1 MRLTNAH
8 ILNQKTKY
16 MIPKLPSHYKQSNYP
31 KDILKG
37 IVDKELKR
45 MAKMKEKQESKAEI
59 NTIKQDKKAFN
70 EMCQRFKDAIV
81 YDEAKLF
88 IQL

>member
-1 MRLTNAH
+1 
-8 ILNQKTKY
+8 
-16 MIPKLPSHYKQSNYP
+16 MIPKLPNHYKQSNYP

-59 NTIKQDKKAFN
+59 NTIKQETKAFN
-70 EMCQRFKDAIV
+70 EMCQRCKDAIV

-88 IQL
+88 IQS

>member
-1 MRLTNAH
+1 
-8 ILNQKTKY
+8 
-16 MIPKLPSHYKQSNYP
+16 MIPKLPSRYKQSNYP

-37 IVDKELKR
+37 IVKKELKR

-59 NTIKQDKKAFN
+59 ITIKQEKKAFN
-70 EMCQRFKDAIV
+70 EMCNRYKDAII
-81 YDEAKLF
+81 YDDAKLF

>member
-1 MRLTNAH
+1 
-8 ILNQKTKY
+8 
-16 MIPKLPSHYKQSNYP
+16 MIPKLPNHYKQSNYP

-59 NTIKQDKKAFN
+59 NTIKQEKKEFN

-88 IQL
+88 IQS